1 MDITP
6 YVGTIATV
14 IIAFGGLYAAISSRL
29 TRLETMIDNL
39 AKVTEKHNAVIER
52 TFKLETDVDNL
63 YHRYEELSKKVG

>member
-6 YVGTIATV
+6 YIGTIATV

-39 AKVTEKHNAVIER
+39 AKVTEKHNNVIER

-63 YHRYEELSKKVG
+63 YHRYEELSRKVG